1 MTLPGH
7 SSTGLGRAIPR
18 VNIKAHRAGA
28 PWTILKGMDSSV
40 LARAPLVKSVL
51 HPTDFSAASERAF
64 ASALAIALL
73 RQTRLTL
80 LHVHGRNAGV
90 AWQKFPQ
97 VRRTLERWGLL
108 EPGSARAD
116 VYDRLKVE
124 VVKIELASSHPALA
138 IARYL
143 DGHPHDLLVLATE
156 GEAGLPSWFSRSTA
170 EAIAGASRTAA
181 LVVPTTAE
189 RGLVSIEDGA
199 YTLRSILVPVD
210 HRPDPRTAIEFATR
224 VAGIFGEEQV
234 NITLLHVG
242 TGNAPWPR
250 VADGASYRFTQEQR
264 TGPVV
269 ETILDAAER
278 LKADVIVMP
287 TAGEQGLFEML
298 RGSTTDKVV
307 RRARCPVLAVPA
319 IGAAPLPP

>member
-1 MTLPGH
+1 
-7 SSTGLGRAIPR
+7 
-18 VNIKAHRAGA
+18 
-28 PWTILKGMDSSV
+28 MDSSV
-40 LARAPLVKSVL
+40 STRAPLVQSVL

-64 ASALAIALL
+64 ANALAIALL

-80 LHVHGRNAGV
+80 LHVQGRHAG
-90 AWQKFPQ
+90 AEWQKFPE

-116 VYDRLKVE
+116 VYEHLKVE
-124 VVKIELASSHPALA
+124 VAKIEVESSHPAMA

-170 EAIAGASRTAA
+170 EAIAGGSRTAA
-181 LVVPTTAE
+181 LIVPATAE
-189 RGLVSIEDGA
+189 RGLVSLENGA

-210 HRPDPRTAIEFATR
+210 HRPDARMAIELATR
-224 VAGIFGEEQV
+224 AAGIFGEERV
-234 NITLLHVG
+234 NIALLHVG
-242 TGNAPWPR
+242 TGSAPWPG
-250 VADGASYRFTQEQR
+250 VADGARWRFSKEQR

-269 ETILDAAER
+269 EAILDAAER

-287 TAGEQGLFEML
+287 TAGERGLLEML
-298 RGSTTDKVV
+298 RGSTTDHVV

-319 IGAAPLPP
+319 I